1 MLYNPDTVKVATPAL
16 PSQSNAVYPQ
26 LLNEGDEDVD
36 LFFVNYKQD
45 HTLVVETVPFFGW
58 YRTNDGNI
66 GPGNGRMTDT
76 RNRIYNGDFSQILIE
91 DDDGAREA
99 HDGPNNTHA
108 RMVLTPERLAEF
120 NLNVDGPL
128 VVWGLVCGLPIPER

>member
-1 MLYNPDTVKVATPAL
+1 M
-16 PSQSNAVYPQ
+16 
-26 LLNEGDEDVD
+26 
-36 LFFVNYKQD
+36 
-45 HTLVVETVPFFGW
+45 ETVPFFGW
-58 YRTNDGNI
+58 VPNQRAENI

-128 VVWGLVCGLPIPER
+128 VVWAGMWASNTRTLTQANPETRNVDNSDPGRGMYKNICLPIFQLPGLSSSPTTHRKQQRY